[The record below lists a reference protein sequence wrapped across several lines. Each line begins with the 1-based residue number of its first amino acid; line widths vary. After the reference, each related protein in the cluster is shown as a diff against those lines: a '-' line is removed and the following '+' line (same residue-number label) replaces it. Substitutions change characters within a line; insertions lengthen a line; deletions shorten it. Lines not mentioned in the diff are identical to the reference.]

1 MKDTDKIQLRS
12 YQLNYQPRPQGFFKG
27 KALGTRLLNYEGIQ

>member
-12 YQLNYQPRPQGFFKG
+12 YQLNYQPRPQG
-27 KALGTRLLNYEGIQ
+27 LNYEGIQ